1 LADPP
6 SSVSNGSADQI
17 RVLVILPQSA
27 QGLARTEALAERPEI
42 RAGFAKSLAA
52 VREDALARHE
62 FLLVPAEV
70 LSWPVLPR
78 LVRLS
83 RITPI
88 VLMVDRESFLKCAS
102 YFPFVTAPLFM
113 DTPLD
118 SQIAALRLAR
128 SGFMLVPP
136 YIGASFAM
144 DRLRLRALARLQ
156 PQELAILD
164 ALREGLSNPAIAAR
178 LGTSEQSVKGR
189 VRAVLTKL
197 QVNNRTEAALFATRW
212 WHYVDAARHSRGGGD
227 EDRPDAGAGDGH
239 NADDGHNA
247 NDGPNADDGTPS
259 NG

>member
-1 LADPP
+1 LAEAA
-6 SSVSNGSADQI
+6 STVSNGPSDQI
-17 RVLVILPQSA
+17 RLLVVLPESPQA
-27 QGLARTEALAERPEI
+27 LARVEALAESPEI
-42 RAGFAKSLAA
+42 RAGFVRSLAG
-52 VREDALARHE
+52 VREDTLERHE

-70 LSWPVLPR
+70 LSWRALPR

-102 YFPFVTAPLFM
+102 YFPFVTAPLFA
-113 DTPLD
+113 DTPVA
-118 SQIAALRLAR
+118 SQVSALRLAR

-164 ALREGLSNPAIAAR
+164 ALRDGLSNPAIAER
-178 LGTSEQSVKGR
+178 LGISEQSVKGR

-212 WHYVDAARHSRGGGD
+212 WHYLEAARRADAGNSGEPGSADRDERTQRPGPHGGD
-227 EDRPDAGAGDGH
+227 GGA
-239 NADDGHNA
+239 
-247 NDGPNADDGTPS
+247 S
-259 NG
+259 EE